1 MAQKKSKQRPEEPL
15 GQCLTRPVPNGLRP
29 SGFWLVPEK
38 HKFSGTNQKPER
50 RWPFGTGLVR
60 HCPQGLFSPFFT
72 FLRALF
78 FPPFRLSFAP
88 TICPW
93 VSEDGSYFKCW
104 RFNRRQQYRVK
115 KIYRFCF
122 VLLCIWGQFP
132 STSSCL
138 EGLYLEGQ
146 FNGGFFALPVWG
158 PDLYL
163 EGLIHG
169 GAYFRNFTVRYVVDS
184 VYYTFICH
192 TFQTSLNSWF
202 CGNTSS
208 TNSSSAS
215 LQNALHGIDT
225 LGIVSREDNNI
236 GWNAYLFILFLMF
249 WNILVAARVANSS
262 LTFHNTL
269 RHNVRH
275 VNISG

>member
-1 MAQKKSKQRPEEPL
+1 MGHTLNVEDSTEDNNIGWKKS
-15 GQCLTRPVPNGLRP
+15 TV
-29 SGFWLVPEK
+29 F
-38 HKFSGTNQKPER
+38 
-50 RWPFGTGLVR
+50 
-60 HCPQGLFSPFFT
+60 
-72 FLRALF
+72 ALF
-78 FPPFRLSFAP
+78 
-88 TICPW
+88 
-93 VSEDGSYFKCW
+93 YFV
-104 RFNRRQQYRVK
+104 F
-115 KIYRFCF
+115 
-122 VLLCIWGQFP
+122 WGQFP

-169 GAYFRNFTVRYVVDS
+169 GTYFRNFTVRYVVDS